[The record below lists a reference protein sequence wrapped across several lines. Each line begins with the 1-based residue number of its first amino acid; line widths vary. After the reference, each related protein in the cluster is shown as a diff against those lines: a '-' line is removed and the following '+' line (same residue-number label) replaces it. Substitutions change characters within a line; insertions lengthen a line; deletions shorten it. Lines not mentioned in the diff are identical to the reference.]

1 VATSSS
7 QTVTCTATNAFG
19 TAASA
24 SATVWPSTTVGGTV
38 PATLSLTL
46 GPAASFGPFRPGVDM
61 TYDASTTATV
71 TSTAGNAAL
80 SVSGPAHLT
89 NGTFT
94 LPEALQV
101 EATPS
106 SWSGPVSNDPVAIA
120 FHQHIGDTVP
130 LRTGAYTTT
139 LTFTLSTTAP

>member
-1 VATSSS
+1 
-7 QTVTCTATNAFG
+7 
-19 TAASA
+19 
-24 SATVWPSTTVGGTV
+24 V

-46 GPAASFGPFRPGVDM
+46 GAPASFGAFTPGVDR

-80 SVSGPAHLT
+80 TVSGPMHLA
-89 NGTFT
+89 NGAFT
-94 LPEALQV
+94 LPDPLQV
-101 EATPS
+101 DATPS

-120 FHQHIGDTVP
+120 FHQHIGATDP